1 MSKINELRTQRAKA
15 WDKAQ
20 AFLTA
25 NRNDKGI
32 LSEEDVRTYEALEQ
46 DIVNLGHEIDRQERL
61 EAMEREMA
69 APVSAPLTAKP
80 EASAKID
87 VKKGTAAD
95 SYRDAFWNQ
104 VRAKN
109 GVSYEIKNALSEG
122 VDSEGGYLV
131 PDEFENTL
139 VSGLEEESAVRSL
152 AHVFTTSNG
161 VHKIPVVR
169 TKGNANWIDEGGIY
183 GDGDDVF
190 GQEQIDAHKVGTIIK
205 VSEELLNDSA
215 FDLEQYFQE
224 EFARRIGAKEEEAFI
239 VGDGSKKPTGL
250 LNATGGA
257 DVGVTAAAEK
267 AISAD
272 EIIDLYYSVKAPYR
286 KNAVWILN
294 DSTVRAVRKLKD
306 SNGQY
311 LWQPALHEGEHETL
325 MGKKILTSPYV
336 PEIAAGQKV
345 IMFGD
350 FSFYWIGDR
359 QGITFKRLNE
369 RYADYGQVGFL
380 ASKRVDGKL
389 VLPEAVKV
397 LKMKG
402 TAAASGSGTSSTG
415 A

>member
-1 MSKINELRTQRAKA
+1 MSKVNELRTQRAKA

-46 DIVNLGHEIDRQERL
+46 DIVNLGHEIERQERL

-69 APVSAPLTAKP
+69 APVSAPITAKP
-80 EASAKID
+80 EAS
-87 VKKGTAAD
+87 VKKDEKTGRAAD
-95 SYRDAFWNQ
+95 AYVKAFWTQ
-104 VRAKN
+104 VRAKD
-109 GVSYEIKNALSEG
+109 GVTYEVRNVLSEG

-139 VSGLEEESAVRSL
+139 VSGLEEEGSIRSL

-161 VHKIPVVR
+161 VHKIPVVQ
-169 TKGNANWIDEGGIY
+169 TKGTANWIDENGSY
-183 GDGDDVF
+183 GDSDDVF
-190 GQEQIDAHKVGTIIK
+190 GQEQIDAHKVGTVIK

-215 FDLEQYFQE
+215 FDLEKYFQE

-239 VGDGSKKPTGL
+239 VGDGSKKPTGIL
-250 LNATGGA
+250 HTSGGA
-257 DVGVTAAAEK
+257 EVGVTAASDK
-267 AISAD
+267 AITAD
-272 EIIDLYYSVKAPYR
+272 EVIDLFYSVKAPYR
-286 KNAVWILN
+286 KNAVWVLN
-294 DSTVRAVRKLKD
+294 DSTVRAIRKLKD

-311 LWQPALHEGEHETL
+311 LWQPALHEGDHETL
-325 MGKKILTSPYV
+325 LGKKILTSPYM
-336 PEIAAGQKV
+336 PEIAAGAKV

-350 FSFYWIGDR
+350 LSFYWIGDR

-369 RYADYGQVGFL
+369 RYADMGQVGFL

-389 VLPEAVKV
+389 VLPEAIKV
-397 LKMKG
+397 LQMKG
-402 TAAASGSGTSSTG
+402 AATA
-415 A
+415 